1 MAVPMSGDTP
11 EPPGSLVDWEYW
23 LNQWPDHPIA
33 VTRANAADG
42 YPRPLTPLSQD
53 LILTYEEAGVRK
65 FYFEKLGVLTPAD
78 APDPYMQAFYG
89 LVYLNADQLAGLG
102 EATPGSSRHAMYQ
115 QFFGLEADPAYVP
128 PKPTSRDRLR
138 EAVTG
143 LKVAPRTLRL
153 AREVGAEVDRR
164 RAAILATRPA
174 GALGELS
181 DAGLAAWLDRLDGLQ
196 VESWVTLMTG
206 AGLGSGFFET
216 VRKMLVAW
224 AGDTTGDLCNRLHV
238 ALGGNESAEAGRA
251 VRQLAEVVRR
261 EGVEDSLEGDD
272 PVGDLRRASPVAAAA
287 LDDLLARYGH
297 RAPAEL
303 ELSNPSWRMDPRPVL
318 DTVRLELKR
327 DASGDDA
334 GAIRTAAEAE
344 LAGRVSKVKLP
355 VVKAAL
361 KKSQAMMASREN
373 GKLPAVLLWD
383 ELRRLLA
390 AAAPRLVERGV
401 LPETAKS
408 GDTPGPRAIHFLRH
422 SELRAV
428 LRGDAGPGLEEIER
442 RREAHRRCL
451 TLDLPEL
458 TEVGPGWIRPLDD
471 AFIRARGMLPPEKLA
486 ADATRLHGI
495 AAAPGT
501 VTGTARVLFDPFDE
515 FEAGDVLFA
524 RTVDPG
530 WAPVLACAGAV
541 VLDIGGVL
549 SHGAVVA
556 RELGVPCVVNVKVG
570 TERAVS
576 GSTVTVDGSTGEV
589 LLS

>member
-1 MAVPMSGDTP
+1 LTASD
-11 EPPGSLVDWEYW
+11 SLVDWDYW
-23 LNQWPDHPIA
+23 LNHWPDHPIA

-53 LILTYEEAGVRK
+53 LVLTYEEAGVRR
-65 FYFEKLGVLTPAD
+65 FYFETLGVLTPAD

-102 EATPGSSRHAMYQ
+102 EATPGSSRQAMYQ
-115 QFFGLEADPAYVP
+115 QFFGLEADPAYRA
-128 PKPTSRDRLR
+128 PKPTAKARLA

-153 AREVGAEVDRR
+153 ARGVVAEIDRR
-164 RAAILATRPA
+164 KAAILAARPA
-174 GALGELS
+174 GDLGSLS
-181 DAGLAAWLDRLDGLQ
+181 DDDLAAWLGRLDDLQ
-196 VESWVTLMTG
+196 VDSWVTLMTG

-216 VRKMLVAW
+216 VRRMLVAW
-224 AGDTTGDLCNRLHV
+224 GGDTTGDLCNRLHV

-261 EGVEDSLEGDD
+261 EGVESALEGDD

-287 LDDLLARYGH
+287 LDDLIVRFGH

-303 ELSNPSWRMDPRPVL
+303 ELSNPSWRMDRRPVL
-318 DTVRLELKR
+318 DTVRLELR
-327 DASGDDA
+327 RGTVADDPA
-334 GAIRTAAEAE
+334 AIRSKAEAE
-344 LAGRVSKVKLP
+344 LSSRVSKVKLP
-355 VVKAAL
+355 VVRAAL

-373 GKLPAVLLWD
+373 GKIPAVLLWD

-390 AAAPRLVERGV
+390 AAAPGLVERGV
-401 LPETAKS
+401 LPAPAA
-408 GDTPGPRAIHFLRH
+408 GPGVPPGPPAIHFLRH
-422 SELRAV
+422 RELRAV

-451 TLDLPEL
+451 ALDLPEL

-495 AAAPGT
+495 AAAPGS

-576 GSTVTVDGSTGEV
+576 GTTVTVDGSAGEV
-589 LLS
+589 VLG

>member
-1 MAVPMSGDTP
+1 LSA
-11 EPPGSLVDWEYW
+11 SLVDWDYW
-23 LNQWPDHPIA
+23 LNDWPDHPIA

-53 LILTYEEAGVRK
+53 LILTYEEAGVRR
-65 FYFEKLGVLTPAD
+65 FYFEELGVLTPAD
-78 APDPYMQAFYG
+78 APDPYMLAVYG

-115 QFFGLEADPAYVP
+115 QFFGLEADPDYVA
-128 PKPTSRDRLR
+128 PKPTTKQRLA
-138 EAVTG
+138 EAVTA

-153 AREVGAEVDRR
+153 ARHVSAEVDRR
-164 RAAILATRPA
+164 RAEILASRPE
-174 GALGELS
+174 GPLEALSEA
-181 DAGLAAWLDRLDGLQ
+181 DLAAWLDRLDDLQ
-196 VESWVTLMTG
+196 VASWVTLMTG

-251 VRQLAEVVRR
+251 VRRLAEIVRK
-261 EGVEDSLEGDD
+261 EGVESALEGDD
-272 PVGDLRRASPVAAAA
+272 PVGDLRRASRAAAA
-287 LDDLLARYGH
+287 GLDELLARFGH

-318 DTVRLELKR
+318 DTVGLELR
-327 DASGDDA
+327 RVDTADEA
-334 GAIRTAAEAE
+334 PAIRTRAEAE
-344 LAGRVSKVKLP
+344 LAGRVPKVKLP
-355 VVKAAL
+355 IVKAAL
-361 KKSQAMMASREN
+361 KKSQTMMASREN
-373 GKLPAVLLWD
+373 GKLPAVVLWD

-401 LPETAKS
+401 LP
-408 GDTPGPRAIHFLRH
+408 DTGAIHYLRNQ
-422 SELRAV
+422 ELRAV
-428 LRGDAGPGLEEIER
+428 LRGDAGPGGEEIER

-451 TLDLPEL
+451 ALDLPEL
-458 TEVGPGWIRPLDD
+458 VEVGPGWIRPLDD

-495 AAAPGT
+495 AAAPGS

-556 RELGVPCVVNVKVG
+556 RELGIPCVVNVKVG
-570 TERAVS
+570 TERARS
-576 GSTVTVDGSTGEV
+576 GATVTVDGSAGEV
-589 LLS
+589 RLG

>member
-1 MAVPMSGDTP
+1 VSASVPG
-11 EPPGSLVDWEYW
+11 LVDWEYW

-53 LILTYEEAGVRK
+53 LVLTYEEAGVRK
-65 FYFEKLGVLTPAD
+65 FYFEMLGVLTPAD

-102 EATPGSSRHAMYQ
+102 EATPGSSRQAMYQ
-115 QFFGLEADPAYVP
+115 QFFGLEADPDYVP
-128 PKPTSRDRLR
+128 PKATVQARLR

-153 AREVGAEVDRR
+153 AGGVPAVVEAQRK
-164 RAAILATRPA
+164 AILAARPP
-174 GALGELS
+174 GDQTTLS
-181 DAGLAAWLDRLDGLQ
+181 DSDLAAWLDRLDDLQ
-196 VESWVTLMTG
+196 VDCWVTLMTG
-206 AGLGSGFFET
+206 AGLASGFFEA

-251 VRQLAEVVRR
+251 VRRLAETVRG
-261 EGVEDSLEGDD
+261 EGAESALEGDD
-272 PVGDLRRASPVAAAA
+272 PVGDLRRTSPAAAAA
-287 LDDLLARYGH
+287 LDDLIARFGH

-303 ELSNPSWRMDPRPVL
+303 ELANPSWRMDRRPVL
-318 DTVRLELKR
+318 DTVRLELRR
-327 DASGDDA
+327 DTVADEA
-334 GAIRTAAEAE
+334 PAIRSAAEAE
-344 LAGRVSKVKLP
+344 LAGRLSTLKLP
-355 VVKAAL
+355 VVKLAL
-361 KKSQAMMASREN
+361 KKSQSMMASREN
-373 GKLPAVLLWD
+373 GKVPVVLLWD
-383 ELRRLLA
+383 EIRRLLA

-401 LPETAKS
+401 LPAGE
-408 GDTPGPRAIHFLRH
+408 AIHFLRH
-422 SELRAV
+422 HELRAV
-428 LRGDAGPGLEEIER
+428 LRGDAGPGVEEIER

-451 TLDLPEL
+451 ALDLPEL

-486 ADATRLHGI
+486 ADVTRLHGI

-501 VTGTARVLFDPFDE
+501 ITGTARVLFDPSDE

-570 TERAVS
+570 TERAIS
-576 GSTVTVDGSTGEV
+576 GSTVTVDGSAGEV
-589 LLS
+589 LLG

>member
-1 MAVPMSGDTP
+1 MT
-11 EPPGSLVDWEYW
+11 ESLVDWDYW
-23 LNQWPDHPIA
+23 LNHWPDHPIA

-42 YPRPLTPLSQD
+42 YPKPLTPLSQD
-53 LILTYEEAGVRK
+53 LILTYEEAGVRR
-65 FYFEKLGVLTPAD
+65 FYFEKLAVLTPAD
-78 APDPYMQAFYG
+78 APDPYMLACYG

-128 PKPTSRDRLR
+128 PKPTAKGRLR

-143 LKVAPRTLRL
+143 VKVAPRTLRL
-153 AREVGAEVDRR
+153 ARGVSADVEHRT
-164 RAAILATRPA
+164 AAILAARPA
-174 GALGELS
+174 GAGDALSEGE
-181 DAGLAAWLDRLDGLQ
+181 LAAWLDRLDDLQ
-196 VESWVTLMTG
+196 VDSWVTLMTG

-216 VRKMLVAW
+216 VRKMLAAW

-251 VRQLAEVVRR
+251 VRHLADVVRR
-261 EGVEDSLEGDD
+261 EGVEHALEGDD
-272 PVGDLRRASPVAAAA
+272 PVGDLRRASPAAAAA
-287 LDDLLARYGH
+287 LDDLIARFGH

-303 ELSNPSWRMDPRPVL
+303 ELANPSWRMDRRPVL
-318 DTVRLELKR
+318 DTVRLELR
-327 DASGDDA
+327 RGETADDA
-334 GAIRTAAEAE
+334 PAIRASAEAE
-344 LAGRVSKVKLP
+344 LAGRVPRFKLP
-355 VVKAAL
+355 IVRAAL
-361 KKSQAMMASREN
+361 RKSQAMMASREN
-373 GKLPAVLLWD
+373 GKLPAVALWD

-390 AAAPRLVERGV
+390 GAAPGLVERSV
-401 LPETAKS
+401 LPDVS
-408 GDTPGPRAIHFLRH
+408 AIHHLRH
-422 SELRAV
+422 DELRAV
-428 LRGDAGPGLEEIER
+428 LRGDAGPGGAEIER

-451 TLDLPEL
+451 ALDLPEL
-458 TEVGPGWIRPLDD
+458 VEVGPGWIRPLDD

-501 VTGTARVLFDPFDE
+501 VTGTARVLVDPFDE

-556 RELGVPCVVNVKVG
+556 RELGIPCVVNVKVG

-576 GSTVTVDGSTGEV
+576 GTTVSVDGSAGEV
-589 LLS
+589 RLP

>member
-1 MAVPMSGDTP
+1 MVS
-11 EPPGSLVDWEYW
+11 ESLVAWEYW
-23 LNQWPDHPIA
+23 LNAWPEHPVA

-53 LILTYEEAGVRK
+53 LILTFEEAGVRK

-78 APDPYMQAFYG
+78 APDPYMFAVYG

-128 PKPTSRDRLR
+128 PKPTAKARLA
-138 EAVTG
+138 EALRG

-153 AREVGAEVDRR
+153 ARGVAGDVEQR
-164 RAAILATRPA
+164 RAEIVAARPSGSQDA
-174 GALGELS
+174 LS
-181 DAGLAAWLDRLDGLQ
+181 DQELAAWLDRLDALQ
-196 VESWVTLMTG
+196 VDCWVALMTG

-216 VRKMLVAW
+216 VRKMLAAW

-238 ALGGNESAEAGRA
+238 ALGGNESAEAGTA
-251 VRQLAEVVRR
+251 VRRLAQIVRR
-261 EGVEDSLEGDD
+261 EGGESALEGDD
-272 PVGDLRRASPVAAAA
+272 PVGDLRRASPAAAAA
-287 LDDLLARYGH
+287 LDELIARFGH

-303 ELSNPSWRMDPRPVL
+303 ELSNPSWRMDRRPVL
-318 DTVRLELKR
+318 ETVRLELKR
-327 DASGDDA
+327 DSESGDPVA
-334 GAIRTAAEAE
+334 VRRVAEAE
-344 LAGRVSKVKLP
+344 LAGRLSKVKLP
-355 VVKAAL
+355 VVRVAL
-361 KKSQAMMASREN
+361 KKSQGMMASREN

-383 ELRRLLA
+383 ELRRLLT
-390 AAAPRLVERGV
+390 AAAPGLVARGV
-401 LPETAKS
+401 LPD
-408 GDTPGPRAIHFLRH
+408 GGAIHFLRH
-422 SELRAV
+422 QELRAV
-428 LRGDAGPGLEEIER
+428 LRGDAGPGVDEIER

-451 TLDLPEL
+451 ALDLPEL
-458 TEVGPGWIRPLDD
+458 VEIGPGWVRPLDD

-486 ADATRLHGI
+486 PDVSRLHGI

-501 VTGTARVLFDPFDE
+501 VTGTARVLHDPFDE

-576 GSTVTVDGSTGEV
+576 GATVTVDGSAGEV
-589 LLS
+589 LLG

>member
-1 MAVPMSGDTP
+1 MS
-11 EPPGSLVDWEYW
+11 ESLVDWEYW
-23 LNQWPDHPIA
+23 LNDWPDHPIA

-53 LILTYEEAGVRK
+53 LILTFEEAGVRR
-65 FYFEKLGVLTPAD
+65 FYFDKLRVLTPAD
-78 APDPYMQAFYG
+78 APDPYMLACYG

-115 QFFGLEADPAYVP
+115 QFFGLEADPAYAP
-128 PKPTSRDRLR
+128 PKPSVKDRVNEVL
-138 EAVTG
+138 TG

-153 AREVGAEVDRR
+153 AGAVSADVDRR
-164 RAAILATRPA
+164 RAEILAARPGGGLDA
-174 GALGELS
+174 LS
-181 DAGLAAWLDRLDGLQ
+181 DPELAAWLDRLDGLQ
-196 VESWVTLMTG
+196 VEAWVTLMTG

-251 VRQLAEVVRR
+251 VRQLAALVRSQDA
-261 EGVEDSLEGDD
+261 EFALEGDD
-272 PVGDLRRASPVAAAA
+272 PVGDLRRASPAAAAA
-287 LDDLLARYGH
+287 LDDLLARFGH

-318 DTVRLELKR
+318 DTVRLELR
-327 DASGDDA
+327 REAVADDA
-334 GAIRTAAEAE
+334 EAIRVEAEAE
-344 LAGRVSKVKLP
+344 LDSRVSKVKRGL
-355 VVKAAL
+355 VKAAL
-361 KKSQAMMASREN
+361 KKSQGMMASREN
-373 GKLPAVLLWD
+373 GKLPAVVLWD

-390 AAAPRLVERGV
+390 AAAPRLVDRGV
-401 LPETAKS
+401 LPSRES
-408 GDTPGPRAIHFLRH
+408 IHFLRH
-422 SELRAV
+422 QELRAV
-428 LRGDAGPGLEEIER
+428 LRGGPGPGSEEIER

-451 TLDLPEL
+451 ALELPEL
-458 TEVGPGWIRPLDD
+458 VEVGPGWIRPLDD
-471 AFIRARGMLPPEKLA
+471 SFIRARGMLPPEKLA
-486 ADATRLHGI
+486 ADATRLAGI

-515 FEAGDVLFA
+515 FEAGDILFA

-570 TERAVS
+570 TERARS
-576 GSTVTVDGSTGEV
+576 GSTVTVDGSAGEV
-589 LLS
+589 ILG

>member
-1 MAVPMSGDTP
+1 LT
-11 EPPGSLVDWEYW
+11 ESLVDWDYW
-23 LNQWPDHPIA
+23 LNHWPDHPIA

-42 YPRPLTPLSQD
+42 YPRSLTPLSQD
-53 LILTYEEAGVRK
+53 LILTYEEAGVRR
-65 FYFEKLGVLTPAD
+65 FYFDKLGVLTPAD
-78 APDPYMQAFYG
+78 APDPYMVACYG

-115 QFFGLEADPAYVP
+115 QFFGLEADPAYEP
-128 PKPTSRDRLR
+128 PKPTARQRLA

-143 LKVAPRTLRL
+143 AKVAPRTLRL
-153 AREVGAEVDRR
+153 ARNVAAEVDRR
-164 RAAILATRPA
+164 RAEILAARPSGPA
-174 GALGELS
+174 GSLS
-181 DAGLAAWLDRLDGLQ
+181 DADLAAWLGRLDDLQ

-216 VRKMLVAW
+216 VRKMLLAW

-251 VRQLAEVVRR
+251 VRHLAEVVRR
-261 EGVEDSLEGDD
+261 EGVESALEGDD
-272 PVGDLRRASPVAAAA
+272 PVGDLRRASPTAAGA
-287 LDDLLARYGH
+287 LDDLIARFGH

-303 ELSNPSWRMDPRPVL
+303 ELANPSWRMDRRPVL
-318 DTVRLELKR
+318 DTVRLELR
-327 DASGDDA
+327 RGETADDA
-334 GAIRTAAEAE
+334 PAIRAKAEAE
-344 LAGRVSKVKLP
+344 LAGRVPRVKLP
-355 VVKAAL
+355 IVRAAL
-361 KKSQAMMASREN
+361 KKSQSMMASREN
-373 GKLPAVLLWD
+373 GKLPAVVLWD

-390 AAAPRLVERGV
+390 AAAPGLVDRGI
-401 LPETAKS
+401 LPDPA
-408 GDTPGPRAIHFLRH
+408 AVHYLRH
-422 SELRAV
+422 QELRSV
-428 LRGDAGPGLEEIER
+428 LRGDAGPGGEEIER

-451 TLDLPEL
+451 ALDLPEL
-458 TEVGPGWIRPLDD
+458 VEIGPGWIRPLDD

-501 VTGTARVLFDPFDE
+501 VTATARVLHDPFDE

-556 RELGVPCVVNVKVG
+556 RELGIPCVVNVKVG
-570 TERAVS
+570 TERARS
-576 GSTVTVDGSTGEV
+576 GATVTVDGSSGEV
-589 LLS
+589 RLG

>member
-1 MAVPMSGDTP
+1 
-11 EPPGSLVDWEYW
+11 
-23 LNQWPDHPIA
+23 

-53 LILTYEEAGVRK
+53 LILTYEEAGVRR
-65 FYFEKLGVLTPAD
+65 FYFEKLAVLTPAD
-78 APDPYMQAFYG
+78 APDPYISAFYG

-102 EATPGSSRHAMYQ
+102 EATPGSSRQAMYQ
-115 QFFGLEADPAYVP
+115 QFFGLEADPAYRP
-128 PKPTSRDRLR
+128 PKPTAKARFE
-138 EAVTG
+138 EAVTAV
-143 LKVAPRTLRL
+143 KVAPRTLRL
-153 AREVGAEVDRR
+153 ARRVAAEVDERK
-164 RAAILATRPA
+164 ASILAARPA
-174 GALGELS
+174 GDPGALS
-181 DAGLAAWLDRLDGLQ
+181 DDDLAAWLGRLDDLQ
-196 VESWVTLMTG
+196 VDSWVTLMTG

-216 VRKMLVAW
+216 VRRMLAAW

-251 VRQLAEVVRR
+251 VRRLAETVRE
-261 EGVEDSLEGDD
+261 EGAEAALEGDD
-272 PVGDLRRASPVAAAA
+272 PVGDLRRASPAASVA
-287 LDDLLARYGH
+287 LDDLIARFGH

-303 ELSNPSWRMDPRPVL
+303 ELSNPSWRVDPRPVL

-327 DASGDDA
+327 DTGTDEAP
-334 GAIRTAAEAE
+334 AIRAKAEAE
-344 LAGRVSKVKLP
+344 LATRLSKVKLP

-390 AAAPRLVERGV
+390 AAAPRLVARGV
-401 LPETAKS
+401 LPSAEAV
-408 GDTPGPRAIHFLRH
+408 HFLRH
-422 SELRAV
+422 HELRAA
-428 LRGDAGPGLEEIER
+428 LRGDPGPGMEEIER

-451 TLDLPEL
+451 ALQLPEL

-471 AFIRARGMLPPEKLA
+471 AFIRARGMLPPEKLP

-501 VTGTARVLFDPFDE
+501 LTGTARVLFDPFDE

-576 GSTVTVDGSTGEV
+576 GSTVTVDGSAGEV
-589 LLS
+589 VLG

>member
-1 MAVPMSGDTP
+1 LN
-11 EPPGSLVDWEYW
+11 ESLVDWEYW
-23 LNQWPDHPIA
+23 LNHWPDHPIA
-33 VTRANAADG
+33 LTRANAADG

-53 LILTYEEAGVRK
+53 LILTYEEAGVRR
-65 FYFEKLGVLTPAD
+65 FYFDKLAVLTPAD
-78 APDPYMQAFYG
+78 APDPYMLAFYG

-128 PKPTSRDRLR
+128 PKPTAKARLR

-153 AREVGAEVDRR
+153 AGGVAADIDRR
-164 RAAILATRPA
+164 KAAVLAARPA
-174 GALGELS
+174 GQPDALSE
-181 DAGLAAWLDRLDGLQ
+181 AELAAWLDRLDDLQ
-196 VESWVTLMTG
+196 VDSWVTLMAG

-224 AGDTTGDLCNRLHV
+224 AGDATGDLCNRLHV

-251 VRQLAEVVRR
+251 VRALAAFVRR
-261 EGVEDSLEGDD
+261 EGVESALEGDD
-272 PVGDLRRASPVAAAA
+272 PVGDLRRASPAAATA
-287 LDDLLARYGH
+287 LDDLIARFGH

-303 ELSNPSWRMDPRPVL
+303 ELANPSWRMDPRPVL
-318 DTVRLELKR
+318 DTVRLELRR
-327 DASGDDA
+327 DTPADEA
-334 GAIRTAAEAE
+334 PAIRAQAEAE
-344 LAGRVSKVKLP
+344 LAGRVPKVKLP

-373 GKLPAVLLWD
+373 GKLPAVVLWD

-401 LPETAKS
+401 LP
-408 GDTPGPRAIHFLRH
+408 DGPAIHFLRH
-422 SELRAV
+422 HELRAV
-428 LRGDAGPGLEEIER
+428 LRGDPGPGGEEIER

-451 TLDLPEL
+451 ALDLPEL
-458 TEVGPGWIRPLDD
+458 VEVGPGWIRPLDD

-556 RELGVPCVVNVKVG
+556 RELGIPCVVNVKAG

-576 GSTVTVDGSTGEV
+576 GTTVTVDGSAGEV
-589 LLS
+589 RLG

>member
-1 MAVPMSGDTP
+1 MS
-11 EPPGSLVDWEYW
+11 ESLVDWEYW
-23 LNQWPDHPIA
+23 LNDWPDHPIA

-53 LILTYEEAGVRK
+53 LILTFEEAGVRR
-65 FYFEKLGVLTPAD
+65 FYFDKLRVLTPAD
-78 APDPYMQAFYG
+78 APDPYMLACYG

-128 PKPTSRDRLR
+128 PKPTVKERLE
-138 EAVTG
+138 EALTG

-153 AREVGAEVDRR
+153 AGGVSAEVDRR
-164 RAAILATRPA
+164 RAEILAARPA
-174 GALGELS
+174 GALDALS
-181 DAGLAAWLDRLDGLQ
+181 DTELAAWLDRLDGLQ
-196 VESWVTLMTG
+196 VEAWVTLMTG

-216 VRKMLVAW
+216 VRKMLAAW

-251 VRQLAEVVRR
+251 VRQLAALVRR
-261 EGVEDSLEGDD
+261 VGAESALEGDD
-272 PVGDLRRASPVAAAA
+272 PVGDLRRASPAAAA
-287 LDDLLARYGH
+287 GLDDLLARFGH

-318 DTVRLELKR
+318 DTVRLELR
-327 DASGDDA
+327 REAVADDA
-334 GAIRTAAEAE
+334 AAIRAAAEAE
-344 LAGRVSKVKLP
+344 LGSRVSKVKLG

-373 GKLPAVLLWD
+373 GKLPAVVLWD
-383 ELRRLLA
+383 ELRRLLS
-390 AAAPRLVERGV
+390 AAAPRLVDRAA
-401 LPETAKS
+401 LPSRE
-408 GDTPGPRAIHFLRH
+408 AIHFLRH
-422 SELRAV
+422 RELREV
-428 LRGDAGPGLEEIER
+428 LRGGPGPGLEEIER

-451 TLDLPEL
+451 ALELPEL
-458 TEVGPGWIRPLDD
+458 VEVGPGWIRPLDD
-471 AFIRARGMLPPEKLA
+471 AFIRARGMLPPEKLP
-486 ADATRLHGI
+486 ADATRLGGI

-515 FEAGDVLFA
+515 FEAGDILFA

-570 TERAVS
+570 TERARS
-576 GSTVTVDGSTGEV
+576 GATVTVDGSAGEV
-589 LLS
+589 ILG

>member
-1 MAVPMSGDTP
+1 MNA
-11 EPPGSLVDWEYW
+11 SLVDWEYW

-53 LILTYEEAGVRK
+53 LVLTYEEAGVRK

-102 EATPGSSRHAMYQ
+102 EATPGSSRQAMYQ
-115 QFFGLEADPAYVP
+115 QFFGLEADPDYVP
-128 PKPTSRDRLR
+128 PKPSVKERLA
-138 EAVTG
+138 EAAMG

-153 AREVGAEVDRR
+153 AGGVPAMVEQQCAAVRAARPEGDLTLLPDAEV
-164 RAAILATRPA
+164 
-174 GALGELS
+174 
-181 DAGLAAWLDRLDGLQ
+181 AAWLDRLDGFQ
-196 VESWVTLMTG
+196 VDCWVSLMTG
-206 AGLGSGFFET
+206 AGLASGFFEA

-224 AGDTTGDLCNRLHV
+224 AGDTTGDLNNRLHV

-251 VRQLAEVVRR
+251 VRRLAALVKR
-261 EGVEDSLEGDD
+261 EGVESALEGDD
-272 PVGDLRRASPVAAAA
+272 PVGDLRRASPAAASA
-287 LDDLLARYGH
+287 LDELIHRFGH

-303 ELSNPSWRMDPRPVL
+303 ELANPSWRMDRRPVL
-318 DTVRLELKR
+318 DTVRLELRR
-327 DASGDDA
+327 DAVADDA
-334 GAIRTAAEAE
+334 PQIRARAEAE
-344 LAGRVSKVKLP
+344 LATRLSKAKLP
-355 VVKAAL
+355 LVRLAL
-361 KKSQAMMASREN
+361 RKSQNMMACREN
-373 GKLPAVLLWD
+373 GKVPVVLLWD
-383 ELRRLLA
+383 EIRRLLSA
-390 AAAPRLVERGV
+390 VAPRLVERGV
-401 LPETAKS
+401 LAS
-408 GDTPGPRAIHFLRH
+408 RDGIHFLRH
-422 SELRAV
+422 HELRAV
-428 LRGDAGPGLEEIER
+428 VRGDRGPGGDEIER

-451 TLDLPEL
+451 ALELPEL

-486 ADATRLHGI
+486 ADVKRLHGI
-495 AAAPGT
+495 AAAPGSI
-501 VTGTARVLFDPFDE
+501 TGTARVLFDPFDE

-589 LLS
+589 LLA

>member
-1 MAVPMSGDTP
+1 MSET
-11 EPPGSLVDWEYW
+11 LVDWEYW
-23 LNQWPDHPIA
+23 LNRWPDHPIA

-42 YPRPLTPLSQD
+42 YPRALTPLSQD

-65 FYFEKLGVLTPAD
+65 FYFEMLGVLTPAD

-89 LVYLNADQLAGLG
+89 LIYLNADQLAGLG

-115 QFFGLEADPAYVP
+115 QFFGLEADPEYKP
-128 PKPTSRDRLR
+128 PKPTAKARLA

-153 AREVGAEVDRR
+153 AASVPARVEQER
-164 RAAILATRPA
+164 RAIIAARP
-174 GALGELS
+174 GGDHRGLS
-181 DAGLAAWLDRLDGLQ
+181 DADLAAWLDRLDGLQ
-196 VESWVTLMTG
+196 TECWVTLMIG
-206 AGLGSGFFET
+206 AGLASGFFEA

-251 VRQLAEVVRR
+251 VRRLAEIVRR
-261 EGVEDSLEGDD
+261 KGAESALEGDD
-272 PVGDLRRASPVAAAA
+272 PVGDLRRMSPAAAEA
-287 LDDLLARYGH
+287 LDDLIARFGH

-303 ELSNPSWRMDPRPVL
+303 ELANPSWRMDRRPVL
-318 DTVRLELKR
+318 DAVRVELQHSAR
-327 DASGDDA
+327 AQDTGSIRAS
-334 GAIRTAAEAE
+334 AEAE
-344 LAGRVSKVKLP
+344 LAGRISKVKLP
-355 VVKAAL
+355 IVRAAL
-361 KKSQAMMASREN
+361 KKSQNQMAYREN
-373 GKLPAVLLWD
+373 GKIPAVLLWD
-383 ELRRLLA
+383 ELRRLLS

-401 LPETAKS
+401 VPNRE
-408 GDTPGPRAIHFLRH
+408 AIHYLRH
-422 SELRAV
+422 QELRAV
-428 LRGDAGPGLEEIER
+428 LRGDAGPGAEEIER

-451 TLDLPEL
+451 ALDLPEL
-458 TEVGPGWIRPLDD
+458 VEVGPGWIRPLDD

-486 ADATRLHGI
+486 ADVTLLRGI

-501 VTGTARVLFDPFDE
+501 VTGTARVLLDPFDE

-576 GSTVTVDGSTGEV
+576 GTTVSVDGRAGEV
-589 LLS
+589 ILA

>member
-1 MAVPMSGDTP
+1 MG
-11 EPPGSLVDWEYW
+11 ESLVDWAYW
-23 LNQWPDHPIA
+23 LNAWPDHPVA

-53 LILTYEEAGVRK
+53 LVLTFEEAGVRK

-78 APDPYMQAFYG
+78 APDPYMFAFYG

-128 PKPTSRDRLR
+128 PKPTAKARLA

-153 AREVGAEVDRR
+153 AGGVAADVESRK
-164 RAAILATRPA
+164 AAIVAARPA
-174 GALGELS
+174 EPHGGLS
-181 DAGLAAWLDRLDGLQ
+181 DAELAAWLDRLDGLQ
-196 VESWVTLMTG
+196 VDSWVTLMAG

-216 VRKMLVAW
+216 VRKMLAAW

-238 ALGGNESAEAGRA
+238 ALGGNESAEAGKA
-251 VRQLAEVVRR
+251 VRQLAETVRR
-261 EGVEDSLEGDD
+261 EGAESALEGDD
-272 PVGDLRRASPVAAAA
+272 PVGDLRRASPTSAAA
-287 LDDLLARYGH
+287 LDDLIARFGH

-303 ELSNPSWRMDPRPVL
+303 ELSNPSWRMDRRPVL
-318 DTVRLELKR
+318 DTVRLELRR
-327 DASGDDA
+327 DAGNVDA
-334 GAIRTAAEAE
+334 GAVRVAAEAE
-344 LAGRVSKVKLP
+344 LSSRVSKVKLP
-355 VVKAAL
+355 VVRAAL
-361 KKSQAMMASREN
+361 KKSQKMMASREN

-383 ELRRLLA
+383 ELRRLLGA
-390 AAAPRLVERGV
+390 AGPRLVERGV
-401 LPETAKS
+401 LP
-408 GDTPGPRAIHFLRH
+408 DRDAIHYLRH
-422 SELRAV
+422 RELRAV
-428 LRGDAGPGLEEIER
+428 LGGDSGPGVEEIER

-451 TLDLPEL
+451 ALDLPEL
-458 TEVGPGWIRPLDD
+458 VEVGPDWIRPLDD

-486 ADATRLHGI
+486 ADVTRLHGI

-501 VTGTARVLFDPFDE
+501 ITGTARVLFDPFDE

-576 GSTVTVDGSTGEV
+576 GSTVTVDGSAGEV
-589 LLS
+589 VLG

>member
-1 MAVPMSGDTP
+1 MT
-11 EPPGSLVDWEYW
+11 ESLVDWEYW

-65 FYFEKLGVLTPAD
+65 FYFETLGVLTPAD

-102 EATPGSSRHAMYQ
+102 EATPGSSRQAMYQ
-115 QFFGLEADPAYVP
+115 QFFGLEPDPDYRP
-128 PKPTSRDRLR
+128 PKPTAKARLQ

-153 AREVGAEVDRR
+153 AASVPALVERQKQAIV
-164 RAAILATRPA
+164 AARPA
-174 GALGELS
+174 GDLTGLS
-181 DAGLAAWLDRLDGLQ
+181 DADLAGWLDRLDDLQ
-196 VESWVTLMTG
+196 VECWVTLMIG
-206 AGLGSGFFET
+206 AAFASGFFEA
-216 VRKMLVAW
+216 VRKMLAAW

-238 ALGGNESAEAGRA
+238 ALGGNESAEVGRS
-251 VRQLAEVVRR
+251 VRRLADLVRR
-261 EGVEDSLEGDD
+261 EGAESALEGDD
-272 PVGDLRRASPVAAAA
+272 PVGDLRRTSSAAAAA
-287 LDDLLARYGH
+287 LDDLIARFGH

-303 ELSNPSWRMDPRPVL
+303 ELANPSWRMDRRPVL
-318 DTVRLELKR
+318 DAVRLELHR
-327 DASGDDA
+327 TTSGDDVP
-334 GAIRTAAEAE
+334 AIRARAEAE
-344 LAGRVSKVKLP
+344 LGGRVSKVKLP

-361 KKSQAMMASREN
+361 KKSQAQMAFREN
-373 GKLPAVLLWD
+373 GKIPAVLLWD

-401 LPETAKS
+401 LPAA
-408 GDTPGPRAIHFLRH
+408 DAIHYLRH
-422 SELRAV
+422 QELRGA
-428 LRGDAGPGLEEIER
+428 LRGDAGPGLDEIER

-451 TLDLPEL
+451 ALDLPEL
-458 TEVGPGWIRPLDD
+458 VEVGPGWIRPLDD

-486 ADATRLHGI
+486 PDVTRLQGI
-495 AAAPGT
+495 AAAPGS
-501 VTGTARVLFDPFDE
+501 VTGTARVLVDPFDE

-530 WAPVLACAGAV
+530 WAPVLSCAGAV
-541 VLDIGGVL
+541 VLDIGGLL

-576 GSTVTVDGSTGEV
+576 GTTVTVDGSSGEV
-589 LLS
+589 IL

>member
-1 MAVPMSGDTP
+1 MGAGMSGDAP
-11 EPPGSLVDWEYW
+11 EPPGLVDWEYW
-23 LNQWPDHPIA
+23 LNDWPDHPIA

-53 LILTYEEAGVRK
+53 LVLTFEEAGVRR
-65 FYFEKLGVLTPAD
+65 FYFDRLRALTPAD
-78 APDPYMQAFYG
+78 APDPYMVACYG
-89 LVYLNADQLAGLG
+89 LVYLNADNLAGLG

-128 PKPTSRDRLR
+128 PKPAVKDRLQ
-138 EAVTG
+138 EVVTG
-143 LKVAPRTLRL
+143 LKLAPRTLRL
-153 AREVGAEVDRR
+153 AGGVAAEVERR
-164 RAAILATRPA
+164 TGEIRAARPGGDA
-174 GALGELS
+174 AALP
-181 DAGLAAWLDRLDGLQ
+181 DADLAAWLDRLDALQ
-196 VESWVTLMTG
+196 VDSWVILMTG

-224 AGDTTGDLCNRLHV
+224 AGDATGDLCNRLHV

-261 EGVEDSLEGDD
+261 EGVESALEGDD
-272 PVGDLRRASPVAAAA
+272 PAGDLRRASPAAAAA
-287 LDDLLARYGH
+287 LDDLLARFGH

-303 ELSNPSWRMDPRPVL
+303 ELANPSWRVDPRPVL
-318 DTVRLELKR
+318 DTVRLELR
-327 DASGDDA
+327 REATADNAH
-334 GAIRTAAEAE
+334 AIRAGAEAE
-344 LAGRVSKVKLP
+344 LGSRVSKAKLP

-361 KKSQAMMASREN
+361 KKSQSMMASREN

-383 ELRRLLA
+383 EMRRLLA

-401 LPETAKS
+401 LPAK
-408 GDTPGPRAIHFLRH
+408 DAIHYLRH
-422 SELRAV
+422 RELHAV
-428 LRGDAGPGLEEIER
+428 LRGDAGPGVEEIER

-451 TLDLPEL
+451 ALDLPEL
-458 TEVGPGWIRPLDD
+458 VEIGPGWIRPLDD

-486 ADATRLHGI
+486 ADVTRLHGI
-495 AAAPGT
+495 AAAPGR
-501 VTGTARVLFDPFDE
+501 VTGTARVLSDPFDE

-576 GSTVTVDGSTGEV
+576 GTAVTVDGSAGEV
-589 LLS
+589 ILG

>member
-1 MAVPMSGDTP
+1 MS
-11 EPPGSLVDWEYW
+11 ESLVDWEYW

-53 LILTYEEAGVRK
+53 LVLTYEEAGVRR
-65 FYFEKLGVLTPAD
+65 FYFEKLGVLTSAD

-102 EATPGSSRHAMYQ
+102 EATPGSSRQAMYQ
-115 QFFGLEADPAYVP
+115 QFFGLEADPAYQP
-128 PKPTSRDRLR
+128 AKPTAKARLA

-153 AREVGAEVDRR
+153 AGGVPAAVEAQRN
-164 RAAILATRPA
+164 AILAARPP
-174 GALGELS
+174 GDGTALPDTE
-181 DAGLAAWLDRLDGLQ
+181 LAAWLDRLDALQ
-196 VESWVTLMTG
+196 VDCWVTLMTG
-206 AGLGSGFFET
+206 AGLASGFFEA
-216 VRKMLVAW
+216 VRKMLLAW

-251 VRQLAEVVRR
+251 VRRLAETVQR
-261 EGVEDSLEGDD
+261 EGVESALQGDD
-272 PVGDLRRASPVAAAA
+272 PVGDLRRSSPAAATA
-287 LDDLLARYGH
+287 LDELIDRFGH

-303 ELSNPSWRMDPRPVL
+303 ELANPSWRVDPRPVL

-327 DASGDDA
+327 DVASTEDPP
-334 GAIRTAAEAE
+334 AIRARAEAE
-344 LAGRVSKVKLP
+344 LASRVSKLKRPIVN
-355 VVKAAL
+355 AAL
-361 KKSQAMMASREN
+361 KKSQTMMACREN
-373 GKLPAVLLWD
+373 GKVPVVLLWD

-390 AAAPRLVERGV
+390 AAAPRLVERKV
-401 LPETAKS
+401 VPAR
-408 GDTPGPRAIHFLRH
+408 DAVYFLRH
-422 SELRAV
+422 HELRAV
-428 LRGDAGPGLEEIER
+428 LRGDAGPGVEEIER

-451 TLDLPEL
+451 ALDLPEL

-495 AAAPGT
+495 AAAPGS

-576 GSTVTVDGSTGEV
+576 GTTVTVDGSAGEV
-589 LLS
+589 VLG

>member
-1 MAVPMSGDTP
+1 LT
-11 EPPGSLVDWEYW
+11 ESLVDWDYW
-23 LNQWPDHPIA
+23 LNDWPGHPIA

-53 LILTYEEAGVRK
+53 LILTYEEAGVRR
-65 FYFEKLGVLTPAD
+65 FYFDILGVLTPAD
-78 APDPYMQAFYG
+78 APDPYMLACYG

-128 PKPTSRDRLR
+128 PKPTARQRLAG
-138 EAVTG
+138 AVTG

-153 AREVGAEVDRR
+153 AGRVGADVERR
-164 RAAILATRPA
+164 TADILAARPGGAA
-174 GALGELS
+174 GPLP
-181 DAGLAAWLDRLDGLQ
+181 DAELAAWLDRLDALQ
-196 VESWVTLMTG
+196 VDAWVTLMTG

-216 VRKMLVAW
+216 VRKMLAAW

-251 VRQLAEVVRR
+251 VRHLADVVRR
-261 EGVEDSLEGDD
+261 EGAEAALEGDD
-272 PVGDLRRASPVAAAA
+272 PVGDLRRLSPAAAAA
-287 LDDLLARYGH
+287 LDELIARFGH

-303 ELSNPSWRMDPRPVL
+303 ELANPSWRMDPRPVL
-318 DTVRLELKR
+318 DTVRLELR
-327 DASGDDA
+327 RPETADDA
-334 GAIRTAAEAE
+334 PAIRAGAEAE
-344 LAGRVSKVKLP
+344 LAGRVPKVKLP
-355 VVKAAL
+355 VVRAAL
-361 KKSQAMMASREN
+361 RRSQAMMASREN
-373 GKLPAVLLWD
+373 GKLPAVVLWD

-390 AAAPRLVERGV
+390 AAGPGLVERGV
-401 LPETAKS
+401 LPDVGAV
-408 GDTPGPRAIHFLRH
+408 HYLRH
-422 SELRAV
+422 RELRAV
-428 LRGDAGPGLEEIER
+428 LRGGDGPGTAEIER

-451 TLDLPEL
+451 ALDLPEL
-458 TEVGPGWIRPLDD
+458 VEVGPGWLRPLDD

-556 RELGVPCVVNVKVG
+556 RELGIPCVVNVKVG
-570 TERAVS
+570 TERARS
-576 GSTVTVDGSTGEV
+576 GAPVTVDGSAGEV
-589 LLS
+589 VLG